1 MIIDLIG
8 YTYPTEQEAINA
20 VSLCDT
26 YYGIPVPG
34 GETLHWCF
42 YDVAIYDDPIFWY
55 IEYDESLRV
64 VLGEPIEFQ
73 VTEPDNIT
81 M

>member
-1 MIIDLIG
+1 MTADVIG
-8 YTYPTEQEAINA
+8 YQYPTEQEAIDA

-34 GETLHWCF
+34 GETLHWCS
-42 YDVAIYDDPIFWY
+42 YMEAIYNDPIFY
-55 IEYDESLRV
+55 FIVFDESLRV
-64 VLGEPIEFQ
+64 VLGDPTEFQ
-73 VTEPDNIT
+73 IIEADFT

>member
-1 MIIDLIG
+1 MIIDLTG
-8 YTYPTEQEAINA
+8 YTYPTEQEAIDA

-34 GETLHWCF
+34 GETLHWCS
-42 YDVAIYDDPIFWY
+42 YTEAIYNDPIFY
-55 IEYDESLRV
+55 FIVFDESLRV
-64 VLGEPIEFQ
+64 VLGNPIAFQ